1 MKYKDE
7 DPDNL
12 GGLGGMLPAEVL
24 KLINELLEQQHQ
36 AGHNNHGSTVI
47 NIYEKGSMHIDRV
60 DSQNFYG
67 DKWSKALQGNEPA
80 ENLQSPDLSFD
91 DSTPLSAL
99 FRKNH
104 HEELRKVID
113 SWRPY
118 LINDPKET
126 DALSLTYFTFDM
138 TTIRPVSIYMD
149 LTHLVNHDALR
160 PPMSVLARYM
170 YQHSNLSRS
179 KNALYVQLK
188 RYRKMCE

>member
-1 MKYKDE
+1 MNFENDE
-7 DPDNL
+7 EAL
-12 GGLGGMLPAEVL
+12 GF
-24 KLINELLEQQHQ
+24 INRLLERLHQ
-36 AGHNNHGSTVI
+36 ADFTNHGSTVI

-60 DSQNFYG
+60 DNQIFYG
-67 DKWSKALQGNEPA
+67 DKWSKALQGKEPA